1 MTTGRAEPADGDSV
15 VAVGGPG
22 RPGRRSRPA
31 RRTQRSLPAPL
42 RKNAALLGLLPFF
55 AYTVVF
61 LGLPTWSVVV
71 GAFRTG
77 DGHWTLANVSLATRG
92 PYRTAFITSFKVS
105 VLSAAIGTVAGTL
118 FAQAVLTT
126 KRRTLLYRVVTT
138 ASGVF
143 ANFGGVPLAFVFIA
157 TLGTTGLVTR
167 VLNSAGLGLAGT
179 GFSLFSFA
187 GISVVYV
194 YFQVPLMVLVITP
207 ALEGLRPQWREAA
220 ENLGASAFSYWRH
233 VALPVL
239 TPPLLG
245 SFLLLFGS
253 AFAAYSTAAALT
265 SGAVPL
271 VSIEIGSL
279 LSGNVIAGGENMGKA
294 LGFGMIVVT
303 AVVMVGYVLMAR
315 RASRWLR

>member
-1 MTTGRAEPADGDSV
+1 MASLPSPTATPDPSVLPAAGDSV
-15 VAVGGPG
+15 VTGGGAAG
-22 RPGRRSRPA
+22 RPAGRMVA
-31 RRTQRSLPAPL
+31 WRRHL
-42 RKNAALLGLLPFF
+42 ALLGLVPFLG
-55 AYTVVF
+55 YTVVF
-61 LGLPTWSVVV
+61 LGLPTLSVIVD
-71 GAFRTG
+71 AFRTG
-77 DGHWTLANVSLATRG
+77 DGHWTLGNVSLATRG
-92 PYRTAFITSFKVS
+92 VYRTSFITSLKLS
-105 VLSAAIGTVAGTL
+105 LLSAVIGTVGGTF
-118 FAQAVLTT
+118 FAYAVLTG
-126 KRRTLLYRVVTT
+126 KRTSVLRRVVTT

-167 VLNSAGLGLAGT
+167 VLNSAGLGLAST

-187 GISVVYV
+187 GVAVVYA
-194 YFQVPLMVLVITP
+194 YFQVPLMVLVISP

-220 ENLGASAFSYWRH
+220 ENLGASNVSYWRF

-253 AFAAYSTAAALT
+253 AFAAYATAEALT

-271 VSIEIGSL
+271 VPIQIGSL

-294 LGFGMIVVT
+294 LGFGMIVVIIII
-303 AVVMVGYVLMAR
+303 MIGYVLLSR